1 MRRRDFVGF
10 AASAAAAMPWR
21 AFAQQD
27 GRKPIV
33 GLITAFT
40 DSEMQPIADAFRQ
53 RMRELGWTDGRNVR
67 LDVLTSNGDYDKLAA
82 DAGRLVAARADII
95 VAMGTPSVTATRKH
109 TLTTPVVFTQVA
121 DPVGQHLIASLARP
135 GGNLTG
141 LTNFEFS
148 FGGKWIELV
157 QQLDPRVSH
166 LTVIANP
173 ANNNTTEFARSIR
186 AAGVSVKV
194 GVEIAWVHNAAEIRE
209 AIERCSG
216 QSAGGLVIFPD
227 SLAVVNRTLII
238 ELAAQFRLPA
248 VYPFRIF
255 VQSGGLVSYGT
266 DFKAIYR
273 QAAEYTDKI
282 LKGAKPADMPV
293 QAPTKFELVLN
304 VRTAKALGLTIPV
317 PLQIAADELMD

>member
-148 FGGKWIELV
+148 FGGKNLR
-157 QQLDPRVSH
+157 PRFQS
-166 LTVIANP
+166 IAFAHFIADLFENICRVLG
-173 ANNNTTEFARSIR
+173 ANMRFLKMSDFM
-186 AAGVSVKV
+186 KKL
-194 GVEIAWVHNAAEIRE
+194 
-209 AIERCSG
+209 G
-216 QSAGGLVIFPD
+216 QIIF
-227 SLAVVNRTLII
+227 R
-238 ELAAQFRLPA
+238 
-248 VYPFRIF
+248 
-255 VQSGGLVSYGT
+255 
-266 DFKAIYR
+266 
-273 QAAEYTDKI
+273 
-282 LKGAKPADMPV
+282 
-293 QAPTKFELVLN
+293 
-304 VRTAKALGLTIPV
+304 
-317 PLQIAADELMD
+317 